1 MKYFINLTIVTIVIV
16 CCSLSCEAA
25 PTSTEEPTTE
35 LTSTTVNVNVNIE
48 NNLSFDILIVF
59 IAILLYCFFRFCAL
73 NSCYGCFNR
82 SMSQDELA
90 PLLKK
95 QEEQRLRSRLF
106 LFEDKDPPAV
116 LSVY

>member
-1 MKYFINLTIVTIVIV
+1 MYYFINLTIVTIIIV